1 MTYINDSAEC
11 AAYGAM
17 IHSKGLRLDDQ
28 AVKSSIK
35 DTGSCKYYVSAKQGK
50 AFKASLVV
58 AGYWEAVNGSEEV
71 EGLDF

>member
-1 MTYINDSAEC
+1 MTYINDSADC

-58 AGYWEAVNGSEEV
+58 AGYWAALNGSEEV

>member
-1 MTYINDSAEC
+1 MTYINDSADC

-50 AFKASLVV
+50 AFKANLVV
-58 AGYWEAVNGSEEV
+58 SGYWAALNGSEEV

>member
-1 MTYINDSAEC
+1 
-11 AAYGAM
+11 
-17 IHSKGLRLDDQ
+17 LDDPI
-28 AVKSSIK
+28 VKSSIK

-58 AGYWEAVNGSEEV
+58 SGYWDAVNGSEEL